1 MAEMILCT
9 KQKQIMDRESRL
21 MVARGEGGG
30 SGKDRD
36 LGVGRYK
43 ILHLE
48 WISNGVLLYSTGNYA
63 QSLGGTT

>member
-1 MAEMILCT
+1 MAEMILFT

-30 SGKDRD
+30 SGMDRD
-36 LGVGRYK
+36 LGVGRCK